1 MSLEIALIFIIIL
14 GIIILF
20 AFEVFPVDKISFCLI
35 GTLLLLGLV
44 TPDEAIS
51 GFSNRATITILC
63 LMIIA
68 VALEQNGVITW
79 MANGL
84 KRVKNWPIY
93 FIIPLFMLI
102 TGSIS
107 AFISSTAVVIVFIK
121 IITELSE
128 KYQISES
135 RLLLPI
141 SFSSI
146 LGGSCTLMG
155 TSTNLIVNSLYITR
169 TEERIGFFEFSW
181 MGIIFLVIAIVVITV
196 LHKVLPASTD
206 KNLEDQYDLD
216 NYILTLEIAPDSA
229 LVGQAIRDTPFKDE
243 DHLTLLKLSRK
254 GRDKNILA
262 GNIRLQPGD
271 RIKLSCDLAHLMRL
285 KNSKDFLIAPEEEV
299 VMEGSTTKIKQVG
312 KADKDKTSVEPGEIL
327 LVEIMMLPGAR
338 FLEKTLKE
346 VRTILANIATPIAI
360 KRRQRRVFRT
370 DRLLRYNVNPT
381 YLRVGDRILV
391 EIEKEKINDLEVF
404 DNIAILQQ
412 YEPPLHSG
420 YKRWLSLAILGGV
433 VLLAASGVLH
443 ILSSA
448 ITGCLALLLTNCI
461 TLENVYKKINW
472 SVIILLAGMI
482 PLGVA
487 MHNTGADDWITGKLL
502 GLMHGQDSLVSIGL
516 LFLVTMLISGV
527 VSNNAT
533 AIIMTPIAISLAS
546 GMDLPIKPYV
556 LAVMFASNFSFFT
569 PVGYQTNALIYSM
582 GHYNFRHFLILG
594 GIISLLLWL
603 VGSFLLNTMI
613 P

>member
-1 MSLEIALIFIIIL
+1 
-14 GIIILF
+14 
-20 AFEVFPVDKISFCLI
+20 
-35 GTLLLLGLV
+35 
-44 TPDEAIS
+44 
-51 GFSNRATITILC
+51 
-63 LMIIA
+63 
-68 VALEQNGVITW
+68 
-79 MANGL
+79 
-84 KRVKNWPIY
+84 
-93 FIIPLFMLI
+93 
-102 TGSIS
+102 
-107 AFISSTAVVIVFIK
+107 
-121 IITELSE
+121 
-128 KYQISES
+128 
-135 RLLLPI
+135 
-141 SFSSI
+141 
-146 LGGSCTLMG
+146 
-155 TSTNLIVNSLYITR
+155 
-169 TEERIGFFEFSW
+169 
-181 MGIIFLVIAIVVITV
+181 
-196 LHKVLPASTD
+196 
-206 KNLEDQYDLD
+206 
-216 NYILTLEIAPDSA
+216 
-229 LVGQAIRDTPFKDE
+229 DE

-262 GNIRLQPGD
+262 GSIKLQAGD
-271 RIKLSCDLAHLMRL
+271 RIKLSCDLDNLMRL

-299 VMEGSTTKIKQVG
+299 VMEGTTTKIKQVG
-312 KADKDKTSVEPGEIL
+312 KADENKTTVDPGEIL

-370 DRLLRYNVNPT
+370 DRLLPYNINPT

-391 EIEKEKINDLEVF
+391 EIEKEKISDLEVY

-412 YEPPLHSG
+412 YETPTHSG
-420 YKRWLSLAILGGV
+420 YKRWLSMAILGGV
-433 VLLAASGVLH
+433 VLLAASGVLN

-472 SVIILLAGMI
+472 SVIFLLAGMI

-487 MHNTGADDWITGKLL
+487 MHNTGADDWLTLKLL
-502 GLMHGQDSLVSIGL
+502 GLMHGQDSLISIGL

-533 AIIMTPIAISLAS
+533 AIIMTPIAISLAT
-546 GMDLPIKPYV
+546 GMDLPVKPYV
-556 LAVMFASNFSFFT
+556 LTVMFAANFSFFT

-594 GIISLLLWL
+594 GVISMLLWI
-603 VGSFLLNTMI
+603 VGSFLLNSMI